1 MLPNVRLP
9 GTRSAN
15 LSLFKEV
22 PLSKLREGAR
32 IEFRA
37 EAFNAFNH
45 PQFGCVHQEYG
56 TGVLG
61 EVGCQANLPREVQ
74 MALKFYW

>member
-45 PQFGCVHQEYG
+45 PQFGCVGSQPD
-56 TGVLG
+56 TGNFG
-61 EVGCQANLPREVQ
+61 EVGCQANIPREIQ

>member
-1 MLPNVRLP
+1 MLPNVRAP
-9 GTRSAN
+9 GTNMAN

-22 PLSKLREGAR
+22 PLNKLREGAR

-45 PQFGCVHQEYG
+45 PQFGDINATVN
-56 TGVLG
+56 TGNFGAVQS
-61 EVGCQANLPREVQ
+61 QANIPREIQ
-74 MALKFYW
+74 LALKFYW